1 MIRFTANNKFQFSS
15 FVALFS
21 LHLFELSSAA
31 SITGK
36 FSKVGDDYICKAI
49 GQSYGINDTI
59 LKIFGKH
66 LKAKVN
72 GSTVS
77 FKNDHVTVF
86 NASYLRND
94 IQRIPTKIF
103 LIFLNLREMWMES
116 TNLKIIDENSF
127 ESCDKLSTLVFG
139 YDNIRSIG
147 ADVFKP
153 CNNLEVLEFRQNIID
168 SIDDGAFNGLSKL
181 KVLLLRGNKF
191 EFITPELLRP
201 LVALTELTISENPI
215 ATIHSDTFTN
225 MRSLRILI
233 LNHNELTNL
242 SSALFEAKPELE
254 SVDLS
259 NNSIS
264 KIDAKLVTIWPN
276 NAALDLRMNECVD
289 KKFDDLKNNYKDL
302 DQCFEVDEDLLK
314 VLELEKPEDSDMVE
328 LEKQDDSDHSE
339 DSKNCTGMFKCAA
352 KSSSE
357 SSSGSLEMTFG
368 KNSTST
374 VAESLETTTDEIMMI
389 TNVTTTSP
397 TPEAPQITNATST
410 SRPTTEAV
418 NIFATGGDDSK
429 PHDEDSGSD
438 EKMAS
443 SEEETTS
450 TTENKTRK
458 SFNESNDGVNEK
470 GNETTTEG
478 VVVASTLDGSVKLTT
493 STQAVNFLTEARN
506 QTQTKSP
513 IVEEEAEASTFQTF
527 QTKFPLQSSSTDS
540 SITSMTSKPYLHPY
554 EQATCRFYVDA
565 HGDYVCVIT
574 NAERTLKHLII
585 NHIDGYTNSNV
596 SVVFLLDSNLLN
608 IPRVF
613 FNEFRHLNSLS
624 CKNCGIKSM
633 DSELFEICGNLKH
646 VDLSHNLI
654 RRVDADCLK
663 MCPMMETVDLTD
675 NPVEKIESKIFECN
689 PKLTITLGELKIAS
703 IL

>member
-1 MIRFTANNKFQFSS
+1 M
-15 FVALFS
+15 ALFS

-36 FSKVGDDYICKAI
+36 FSKVGDDYICKVI
-49 GQSYGINDTI
+49 GQSYRINDTI
-59 LKIFGKH
+59 LKCFGKH

-86 NASYLRND
+86 NASHLRND
-94 IQRIPTKIF
+94 IQKIPTKIF

-147 ADVFKP
+147 ADVFKL
-153 CNNLEVLEFRQNIID
+153 CSNLQVLEFRHNIID

-215 ATIHSDTFTN
+215 ATIHPDTFIN

-264 KIDAKLVTIWPN
+264 IIDAKLVTIWPN

-289 KKFDDLKNNYKDL
+289 KKFDDLKNDNKDL
-302 DQCFEVDEDLLK
+302 EQCFEIDEDLLK
-314 VLELEKPEDSDMVE
+314 VLELEKHEDSDN
-328 LEKQDDSDHSE
+328 LE
-339 DSKNCTGMFKCAA
+339 DSENCTGMFKCGA
-352 KSSSE
+352 KASSE

-368 KNSTST
+368 KKSTST
-374 VAESLETTTDEIMMI
+374 VAESLETTTDEIMIITNGTSTSPTTETSQI
-389 TNVTTTSP
+389 TNVT
-397 TPEAPQITNATST
+397 ATS
-410 SRPTTEAV
+410 PTTEAP

-429 PHDEDSGSD
+429 PHDEDSESD

-443 SEEETTS
+443 SDEEITS

-458 SFNESNDGVNEK
+458 SFDKSNYGVTEK
-470 GNETTTEG
+470 GDETTTEG
-478 VVVASTLDGSVKLTT
+478 VNVTSTLDDLFKLTT
-493 STQAVNFLTEARN
+493 STQAVNFTTEAKN
-506 QTQTKSP
+506 QTQTEAT
-513 IVEEEAEASTFQTF
+513 IVEEAEASSFQTF
-527 QTKFPLQSSSTDS
+527 QTKIPLQSSSTAS

-565 HGDYVCVIT
+565 HGAYVCVIT

-585 NHIDGYTNSNV
+585 NHIDGYANSNV
-596 SVVFLLDSNLLN
+596 SVVFLRDSNLLN

-613 FNEFRHLNSLS
+613 FDEFRHLNSLS
-624 CKNCGIKSM
+624 CKNCGIKTM

-689 PKLTITLGELKIAS
+689 PKLTITLGELKIVS